1 MVKIL
6 AGIDDDDDATTAVPG
21 QRKRRMEDDPEQLST
36 VPEGVENNPMAPTKR
51 RKKDQIQAPPLLPL
65 KPVHPAQIPPRHV
78 PQPRSNTSTQLVPLP
93 VVSQP
98 HASQS
103 APRHQPQPQPN
114 QTTTCQSS
122 TGASQQHHNETSAAA
137 FETQANLNEAWNDD
151 LMSASGD
158 KDVNVEDMAVDHDED
173 EYFPQ
178 ESQLPSDDIYGT
190 PPPPP
195 RRRIHRKYVG
205 SDDQPQQLES
215 PQLRPEGYYSI
226 LLIDFLLSVYL

>member
-1 MVKIL
+1 
-6 AGIDDDDDATTAVPG
+6 
-21 QRKRRMEDDPEQLST
+21 
-36 VPEGVENNPMAPTKR
+36 
-51 RKKDQIQAPPLLPL
+51 
-65 KPVHPAQIPPRHV
+65 
-78 PQPRSNTSTQLVPLP
+78 

-122 TGASQQHHNETSAAA
+122 TGASHNETSAAA
-137 FETQANLNEAWNDD
+137 FETQANLNEGWNDD

-158 KDVNVEDMAVDHDED
+158 KDVNAEDMAVDRDED

-190 PPPPP
+190 
-195 RRRIHRKYVG
+195 
-205 SDDQPQQLES
+205 
-215 PQLRPEGYYSI
+215 
-226 LLIDFLLSVYL
+226 